1 VAIPV
6 DAAPYNVDLV
16 WARIV
21 ALLPQAQQIQLN
33 RMMTDSR
40 GTWSVSQ
47 ILSQAAAGGKA
58 LLISLMSDKADA
70 SGAGAIPECPS
81 KCVADAS

>member
-1 VAIPV
+1 
-6 DAAPYNVDLV
+6 
-16 WARIV
+16 
-21 ALLPQAQQIQLN
+21 
-33 RMMTDSR
+33 MMTDSR